1 MSNRHCGPD
10 IVKYFVVEPSTGG
23 SITGSTTDFFV
34 CSGTTF
40 LKTISGCTDSV
51 NLNDTIF
58 YNSGE
63 VFFNGVIT
71 ACTGVH
77 TSNIYG
83 CSPITIHDHL
93 LPVTDGDLDL
103 GSSIRRFRDVNTI
116 SGTSTVWT
124 STNRVITPEVDLGL
138 DSLNNN
144 RIITADN
151 SIIQNDALNGGS
163 Y

>member
-1 MSNRHCGPD
+1 MSNKHCGPD
-10 IVKYFVVEPSTGG
+10 IIKYFVVEPSTGG
-23 SITGSTTDFFV
+23 STSDFFV

-40 LKTISGCTDSV
+40 LKTISGCTDNV

-83 CSPITIHDHL
+83 CSPITIHNDL

-103 GSSIRRFRDVNTI
+103 GSTTKRFRDVNTI
-116 SGTSTVWT
+116 SGTSTVWAV
-124 STNRVITPEVDLGL
+124 TNKIITPEIDLGL
-138 DSLNNN
+138 DSLGNN
-144 RIITADN
+144 RVINANN
-151 SIIQNDALNGGS
+151 SVIQNDILNGGVF
-163 Y
+163 